1 MSASF
6 ALLLASSLLA
16 EPDAAERAAAAA
28 EKAAAAAQ
36 TAAEAA
42 QKAAEAAVIAAGA
55 SKGATAAAPAAPA
68 TPPPAA
74 PPPKKWTGT
83 LGVGLI
89 SLTGNSKSVTFN
101 ATGAAE
107 RKSDG
112 WVLGLKGLA
121 SYGQTRAPDGSA
133 TQTVA
138 QAAGLQARMDRR
150 FHERYSGYLL
160 VAGDTDHV
168 KSVEI
173 RYTAEAGASITWVDA
188 SGETGWKTS
197 LRTDL
202 GFRWAQEN
210 RFAYYVVPPAVRGPL
225 DTVTLYAPRLGLS
238 FKYALNKNVL
248 FTEDAEILPN
258 VVGAG
263 RVVVASTAKLSSRLT
278 ESLSFGASFQVNHDS
293 TPAEGKVATDTI
305 LGLSIEMLL

>member
-1 MSASF
+1 MSVSL
-6 ALLLASSLLA
+6 ALLLASSLIA
-16 EPDAAERAAAAA
+16 EPDAAERAAVAA
-28 EKAAAAAQ
+28 ERAAAAAQ

-42 QKAAEAAVIAAGA
+42 QKAAEAAVAAVGASRPAPAGA
-55 SKGATAAAPAAPA
+55 SAAAAAAAAPK
-68 TPPPAA
+68 
-74 PPPKKWTGT
+74 KKWTGT
-83 LGVGLI
+83 IGVGLI
-89 SLTGNSKSVTFN
+89 SLTGNSRSVTFN

-112 WVLGLKGLA
+112 WILGLKGGA
-121 SYGQTRAPDGSA
+121 VYGQNRPPDGTS

-138 QAAGLQARMDRR
+138 QGAGVQARMDRK
-150 FHERYSGYLL
+150 FHDRYTGYLL

-168 KSVEI
+168 KAVEI

-188 SGETGWKTS
+188 SAPSGWKTS

-210 RFAYYVVPPAVRGPL
+210 RFDYYPVPPAESGPL

-248 FTEDAEILPN
+248 FTEDAEIMPN

-263 RVVVASTAKLSSRLT
+263 RVVVNSTAKLSSRLT
-278 ESLSFGASFQVNHDS
+278 ESLSFGASFQLNHDS
-293 TPAEGKVATDTI
+293 TPAAGKVATDTI
-305 LGLSIEMLL
+305 LGLTIEMLL